1 MSERTDLR
9 AELGAA
15 PDPEFEL
22 ELPPGWA
29 RHAPD
34 RATQDAMAAG
44 IRERMLRAHR
54 PDLYA
59 QAQRMLQD
67 SFEAMQRGDVVA
79 FFTPTDDGDET
90 LWLSASILAS
100 IRRAQPDVTL
110 DEAVRHAILE
120 YDAAPLD
127 ESKRIVRFERD
138 RLESVQ
144 GESLRVLTV
153 VYLTPVPGTQRRR
166 ALQLTATIN
175 RPVDVDVEDPLV
187 DAQRLLLDACV
198 STLRW
203 RRPQA

>member
-1 MSERTDLR
+1 MSEQTDLR
-9 AELGAA
+9 AALGVA

-34 RATQDAMAAG
+34 AATRDRFAAG
-44 IRERMLRAHR
+44 IRQRMMQAHR

-59 QAQRMLQD
+59 QAQRLLDD
-67 SFEAMQRGDVVA
+67 SFEAMRRGDTIA
-79 FFTPTDDGDET
+79 FFAPTDPGDET
-90 LWLSASILAS
+90 LWLPASILAS
-100 IRRAQPDVTL
+100 VRRAQPDVTL

-127 ESKRIVRFERD
+127 GQKRIVRFERD
-138 RLESVQ
+138 ALETLQ

-153 VYLTPVPGTQRRR
+153 VYLTPIPGTRRRR

-175 RPVDVDVEDPLV
+175 RPVDVDVDDPVV
-187 DAQRLLLDACV
+187 DAQRLLIDACV

-203 RRPQA
+203 RRPQP